1 MTFVACTTKK
11 SSVSGN
17 PIEIDP
23 KPAKSL
29 LQPLLIA
36 CAVMS
41 LPWQALAQAPGYE
54 PPRTP
59 AGKPDFQGIWTNA
72 SITDLQRNPQYTALV
87 IPPENLEQLTAQ
99 HPQNVRQAT
108 DDNLQQ
114 GELLDGSD
122 LGMGRGYNAFWID
135 PGTSFGLVK
144 GEYRTSWVIEPDNG
158 RIPYSEQGQVLRRE
172 YREKF
177 SSNDGPEGRALG
189 ERCLIGFG
197 GTGGPPMLN
206 VLYNNHYQI
215 VQTDDYLMIMVE
227 MNQDA
232 RIIPIGGKHR
242 PRELQQW
249 LGDSIGWW
257 EGDTLV
263 VETVSLHPQQA
274 GGGQIPLSDQGKI
287 IERFTRWSD
296 GQIFYAFE
304 VNDPV
309 YYTQTWRGEMSL
321 NASDSRI
328 YEYACHEGN
337 YGLPGILAGERR
349 AEADAAS
356 Q

>member
-1 MTFVACTTKK
+1 MTSESALRCT
-11 SSVSGN
+11 
-17 PIEIDP
+17 
-23 KPAKSL
+23 PARAN
-29 LQPLLIA
+29 LLIRYA
-36 CAVMS
+36 LLATCAGLVS
-41 LPWQALAQAPGYE
+41 QVSAQTSTYE

-59 AGKPDFQGIWTNA
+59 QGRPDFQGNWSNA
-72 SITDLQRNPQYTALV
+72 SITDLQRSPRYNSLV
-87 IPPENLEQLTAQ
+87 IPPEELASVTAA
-99 HPQNVRQAT
+99 HPQNVRLAT

-135 PGTSFGLVK
+135 PGTTFGLVR
-144 GEYRTSWVIEPDNG
+144 GEYRTSWVVYPENG
-158 RIPYSEQGQVLRRE
+158 RIPYSEQGQALRQQ

-206 VLYNNHYQI
+206 VLYNNNYQF
-215 VQTDDYLMIMVE
+215 VQTEDYLMIMVE

-232 RIIPIGGKHR
+232 RIIPINGKHR
-242 PRELQQW
+242 RPELQQW
-249 LGDSIGWW
+249 LGDSVGRW

-274 GGGQIPLSDQGKI
+274 GGGQIPLSGQGKVT
-287 IERFTRWSD
+287 ERFTRYSD
-296 GQIFYAFE
+296 NQIFYEFE

-309 YYTQTWRGEMSL
+309 YYSEIWRGEMSF
-321 NASDSRI
+321 NSSDSRI

-349 AEADAAS
+349 AEADMAG

>member
-1 MTFVACTTKK
+1 MTRFNTLNATIIN
-11 SSVSGN
+11 SV
-17 PIEIDP
+17 
-23 KPAKSL
+23 KPCRSL
-29 LQPLLIA
+29 LAALLLAGPLLGDA
-36 CAVMS
+36 AENT
-41 LPWQALAQAPGYE
+41 APGYE

-59 AGKPDFQGIWTNA
+59 SGKPDFQGVWTNA
-72 SITDLQRNPQYTALV
+72 SITTLQRAGRYDELV
-87 IPPENLEQLTAQ
+87 IPEDQLAAVTAA

-108 DDNLQQ
+108 DDNLQA

-122 LGMGRGYNAFWID
+122 LAMGRGYNAFWID
-135 PGTSFGLVK
+135 PGSSFGRVR
-144 GEYRTSWVIEPDNG
+144 GEYRSSWIIDPSDG
-158 RIPYSEQGQVLRRE
+158 RIPYSEQGQQLRSE
-172 YREKF
+172 FREKF

-206 VLYNNHYQI
+206 VLYNNHYRF

-232 RIIPIGGKHR
+232 RIIPIGGEHR
-242 PRELQQW
+242 PAELQQW
-249 LGDSIGWW
+249 LGDSIAWW

-274 GGGQIPLSDQGKI
+274 GSGQVNLSDEGKV
-287 IERFTRWSD
+287 IERFTRYSD
-296 GQIFYAFE
+296 DQILYEFE
-304 VNDPV
+304 VDDPV
-309 YYTQTWRGEMSL
+309 YYTQVWRGEMSF
-321 NASDSRI
+321 NASDDRI

-337 YGLPGILAGERR
+337 YGLPGILMGARR
-349 AEADAAS
+349 EEADAAAAA

>member
-1 MTFVACTTKK
+1 M
-11 SSVSGN
+11 VSN
-17 PIEIDP
+17 RRRTLWLL
-23 KPAKSL
+23 SL
-29 LQPLLIA
+29 TGMLGIAPL
-36 CAVMS
+36 
-41 LPWQALAQAPGYE
+41 ALYGQDTGYQ

-59 AGKPDFQGIWTNA
+59 DGRPDLQGIWTNA
-72 SITDLQRNPQYTALV
+72 SITDLQRSSRYTALV
-87 IPPENLEQLTAQ
+87 IPPEDLASVTAS
-99 HPQNVRQAT
+99 HPQNVRLAT
-108 DDNLQQ
+108 DDNLQA

-122 LGMGRGYNAFWID
+122 LDMGRGYNAFWID
-135 PGTSFGLVK
+135 PGTTFGLVR
-144 GEYRTSWVIEPDNG
+144 GEYRTSWVVEPDNG

-172 YREKF
+172 FREKF
-177 SSNDGPEGRALG
+177 SGNDGPEGRSLG

-206 VLYNNHYQI
+206 VLYNNHYQF
-215 VQTDDYLMIMVE
+215 VQTPDYLMIMVE

-232 RIIPIGGKHR
+232 RIIPITEAGSARHR

-274 GGGQIPLSDQGKI
+274 GGGQVPLSDQGRI
-287 IERFTRWSD
+287 IERFSRYSD
-296 GQIFYAFE
+296 TQIYYEFE
-304 VNDPV
+304 VHDPV
-309 YYTQTWRGEMSL
+309 YYTQSWRGEMSF
-321 NASDSRI
+321 NHSDSRI

>member
-1 MTFVACTTKK
+1 MTSAKRLPDAIRPYKYFLMAALL
-11 SSVSGN
+11 SGAADVS
-17 PIEIDP
+17 
-23 KPAKSL
+23 
-29 LQPLLIA
+29 
-36 CAVMS
+36 
-41 LPWQALAQAPGYE
+41 AQEPGYE

-59 AGKPDFQGIWTNA
+59 DGRPDFQGIWTNA
-72 SITDLQRNPQYTALV
+72 SITDLQRNPRYDALV
-87 IPPENLEQLTAQ
+87 IPPEELASVTAA
-99 HPQNVRQAT
+99 HPQNVRLAT

-144 GEYRTSWVIEPDNG
+144 GEYRTSWVIYPENG
-158 RIPYSEQGQVLRRE
+158 RIPYSEQGQVLRQE
-172 YREKF
+172 YRAKF
-177 SSNDGPEGRALG
+177 SGNDGPEGRALG

-206 VLYNNHYQI
+206 VLYNNHYQF
-215 VQTDDYLMIMVE
+215 VQTEDYLMIMVE

-232 RIIPIGGKHR
+232 RIIPIDGQHR
-242 PRELQQW
+242 PAELKQW
-249 LGDSIGWW
+249 LGDSIGRW

-263 VETVSLHPQQA
+263 VETRNLHPQQA
-274 GGGQIPLSDQGKI
+274 GGGQVPLSDQGKVT
-287 IERFTRWSD
+287 ERFTRYSD
-296 GQIFYAFE
+296 DQILYEFE

-309 YYTQTWRGEMSL
+309 YYSEVWRGEMSF
-321 NASDSRI
+321 NSSDSRI

-349 AEADAAS
+349 AEADAAA

>member
-1 MTFVACTTKK
+1 MTFTTRSRGVPARAALHLQCAIVATLF
-11 SSVSGN
+11 SAASYVS
-17 PIEIDP
+17 
-23 KPAKSL
+23 
-29 LQPLLIA
+29 
-36 CAVMS
+36 
-41 LPWQALAQAPGYE
+41 AQSESYE

-59 AGKPDFQGIWTNA
+59 EGRPDFHGIWTNA
-72 SITDLQRNPQYTALV
+72 SITDLQRSSRYDALV
-87 IPPENLEQLTAQ
+87 IPPGELESVTAA
-99 HPQNVRQAT
+99 HPQNVRLAT

-135 PGTSFGLVK
+135 PGTTFGLVK
-144 GEYRTSWVIEPDNG
+144 GEYRTSWVVYPENG
-158 RIPYSEQGQVLRRE
+158 RIPYSEQGQALRQE
-172 YREKF
+172 YRAKF
-177 SSNDGPEGRALG
+177 SGNDGPEGRALG

-206 VLYNNHYQI
+206 VLYNNHYQF
-215 VQTDDYLMIMVE
+215 VQTEDYLMIMVE

-232 RIIPIGGKHR
+232 RIIPINGKRR
-242 PRELQQW
+242 PAELQQW

-263 VETVSLHPQQA
+263 VETMSLHPQQA
-274 GGGQIPLSDQGKI
+274 GGGQIPLSAEGKV
-287 IERFTRWSD
+287 IERFTRYSD
-296 GQIFYAFE
+296 DQILYEFE

-309 YYTQTWRGEMSL
+309 YYSEVWRGEMSF
-321 NASDSRI
+321 NSSDSRI

-349 AEADAAS
+349 AEADAA